1 MSSITRYH
9 EILYYTLF
17 QDYKSVSP
25 FYCNEVSLT
34 FQHLFFSCEVPSLSI
49 VFALSVTVFLQFIH
63 FCLKHQFLINKCQSA
78 KVGAEYIIDVID
90 NTVRVTHIHKHSH
103 SPLNSR
109 SSSSRLHFVVIF
121 LISLKIALKYDFGT

>member
-1 MSSITRYH
+1 MTVFVDMCYSDCIIYNINNVLRYH

-78 KVGAEYIIDVID
+78 KVGAENIIDVID
-90 NTVRVTHIHKHSH
+90 NEDICANV
-103 SPLNSR
+103 
-109 SSSSRLHFVVIF
+109 
-121 LISLKIALKYDFGT
+121 LIAFAMLGKKKYN